1 MSGCVYLLYEF
12 CLNIIE
18 SEIDKVLLEISD
30 LSYEAAF

>member
-1 MSGCVYLLYEF
+1 MSGCVYLLCEF

-18 SEIDKVLLEISD
+18 SEIAMVLLEISD